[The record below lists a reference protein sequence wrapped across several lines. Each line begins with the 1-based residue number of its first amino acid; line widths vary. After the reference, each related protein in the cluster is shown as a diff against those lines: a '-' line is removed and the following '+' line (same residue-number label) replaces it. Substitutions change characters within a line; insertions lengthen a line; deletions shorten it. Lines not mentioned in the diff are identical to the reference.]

1 MCFRTIFR
9 HHDQPQSV
17 KRRGQSGPQ
26 SLMKPVTALNESVTL
41 SPPQTRQTSAAG
53 PRQYVTQRTTH
64 CHRRRRVIRH
74 QRRDDVSNVI
84 TKCFYALFAGLRRN
98 WRRVYTTPIHRSDS
112 SVSTPTAQTPH
123 WQLSFHTGSS
133 VSTPAAH
140 TNVLNLT
147 RMPVQGID

>member
-64 CHRRRRVIRH
+64 CHRRRVIRH
-74 QRRDDVSNVI
+74 QRRDDVSDVI
-84 TKCFYALFAGLRRN
+84 TNCFYAPLAVLCRN
-98 WRRVYTTPIHRSDS
+98 WRRAYTIRSIVPAAQSLHRSAYKRLEFNENTPS
-112 SVSTPTAQTPH
+112 SDR
-123 WQLSFHTGSS
+123 LTGIIRRNRALYS
-133 VSTPAAH
+133 V
-140 TNVLNLT
+140 
-147 RMPVQGID
+147 

>member
-53 PRQYVTQRTTH
+53 PRQYVTSAAAH
-64 CHRRRRVIRH
+64 CHRRRVIRH
-74 QRRDDVSNVI
+74 QRRDNVSNVI
-84 TKCFYALFAGLRRN
+84 TNCVYALFAAMRRN
-98 WRRVYTTPIHRSDS
+98 WRLAYTTPIHRTDS
-112 SVSTPTAQTPH
+112 SVSTTH
-123 WQLSFHTGSS
+123 RQLSLHT
-133 VSTPAAH
+133 TAH

-147 RMPVQGID
+147 RTPLQVID